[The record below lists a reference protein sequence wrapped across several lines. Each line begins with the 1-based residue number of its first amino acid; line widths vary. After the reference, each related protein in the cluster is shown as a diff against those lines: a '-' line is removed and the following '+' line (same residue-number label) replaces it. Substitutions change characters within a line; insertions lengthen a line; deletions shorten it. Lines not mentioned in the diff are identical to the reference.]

1 MASTESKLPVTPA
14 ANTVHE
20 EPVGLYYG
28 GFVMIGMAVGAFA
41 GFMIG
46 GGQEEFLAGGWIDS
60 VIGVVTGLFIGV
72 GLGLI
77 CHARLLS
84 RRGKPHQHH

>member
-1 MASTESKLPVTPA
+1 MTTNTESSQPVKA
-14 ANTVHE
+14 GGD
-20 EPVGLYYG
+20 EPIGLFYG
-28 GFVMIGMAVGAFA
+28 GFVMIGMAIGAFA

-46 GGQEEFLAGGWIDS
+46 GGQEEFLTGGWIDS

-77 CHARLLS
+77 SHGVFLS
-84 RRGKPHQHH
+84 KRGKK

>member
-1 MASTESKLPVTPA
+1 MKNGENNKVPADTGEYES
-14 ANTVHE
+14 
-20 EPVGLYYG
+20 VGLFYG

-46 GGQEEFLAGGWIDS
+46 GGQEEFLKGGWIDS
-60 VIGVVTGLFIGV
+60 VIGVATGLFIGV

-77 CHARLLS
+77 CHGIFVSKKGR
-84 RRGKPHQHH
+84 

>member
-1 MASTESKLPVTPA
+1 MASTENKLPPV
-14 ANTVHE
+14 NTVGTGNE
-20 EPVGLYYG
+20 EPVGLFYG
-28 GFVMIGMAVGAFA
+28 GFVMIGMAVGAFV

-77 CHARLLS
+77 SHGVFLS
-84 RRGKPHQHH
+84 KRWKK

>member
-1 MASTESKLPVTPA
+1 MTSTENKPPVST
-14 ANTVHE
+14 ANTGNE
-20 EPVGLYYG
+20 EPVGLFYG

-46 GGQEEFLAGGWIDS
+46 GGQEEFLGGGWIDS
-60 VIGVVTGLFIGV
+60 LIGVVTGLFIGV

-77 CHARLLS
+77 YHGIFLS
-84 RRGKPHQHH
+84 KKGKW